1 MNSFKIKGGKKLNGE
16 ITPQGSKNE
25 SFQIIAASI
34 ILNKLKIKNCPNIT
48 DVRNCLLI
56 LEKAG
61 AILKWEDKTE
71 DNIGSNTIYIDNT
84 NLREEFFSSQEYF
97 DLCRKTRGSLTYIG
111 ALINRYGYA
120 YIPKYGGDRIGKRPI
135 DTHLN
140 GFLSLGCEIIR
151 DDIGEKIIL
160 NREKFKN
167 IKYLLLDE
175 PSVTGSANILLLA
188 MSDNINLKIENF
200 ACEPY
205 LYNLCNLFKENGVDI
220 SGYGSNVIYINNK
233 SNLYQDINNDMIDVY
248 RETILDPDFT
258 EIGSWIALAIA
269 TKSEIKIK
277 NINEY
282 KQGMMIKSFEK
293 IGGEFIKEK
302 IDNSE
307 NINLI
312 IKAKDKYVISHTK
325 KGDILEIYSQPWPFL
340 SPDVLTLFI
349 VASVRCQGEVLIHE
363 KMFESR
369 LYFVDDLIT
378 AGANIVLC
386 DPHRAV
392 IIGKPD
398 FAFHPIICRAP
409 DIRAGMALIIM
420 ALLSN
425 GESTI
430 YNIQE
435 FDRGYEN
442 MEIKLRSLGAD
453 IEKL

>member
-1 MNSFKIKGGKKLNGE
+1 
-16 ITPQGSKNE
+16 
-25 SFQIIAASI
+25 
-34 ILNKLKIKNCPNIT
+34 
-48 DVRNCLLI
+48 
-56 LEKAG
+56 
-61 AILKWEDKTE
+61 
-71 DNIGSNTIYIDNT
+71 
-84 NLREEFFSSQEYF
+84 
-97 DLCRKTRGSLTYIG
+97 
-111 ALINRYGYA
+111 
-120 YIPKYGGDRIGKRPI
+120 
-135 DTHLN
+135 
-140 GFLSLGCEIIR
+140 
-151 DDIGEKIIL
+151 
-160 NREKFKN
+160 
-167 IKYLLLDE
+167 
-175 PSVTGSANILLLA
+175 